1 MTRLGTFLLLA
12 LLPPALAADDKK
24 PDPKEAKKPATFISK
39 AGRFS
44 VLLPGK
50 PAEKTAKVQ
59 AGGQDAELHIFS
71 ATADSRSHV
80 VTYSDYP
87 AGVVGADKEKFLAGV
102 VERNVE
108 RLKAGK
114 LTANEKVSLGKGK
127 HPGRD
132 VRVELPDK
140 KRLYRARVYLV
151 GDRLYQ
157 VVVLGPT
164 DAVKGK
170 EADDFLNSF
179 AVTD

>member
-1 MTRLGTFLLLA
+1 MTRFGTFLLLA
-12 LLPPALAADDKK
+12 LLAPALVAEDKK
-24 PDPKEAKKPATFISK
+24 PDPKDAKTPATFVSK

-44 VLLPGK
+44 VLVPGK
-50 PAEKTAKVQ
+50 PAEKTATVKV
-59 AGGQDAELHIFS
+59 GGESAELHIFS
-71 ATADSRSHV
+71 ATADGRSQV

-102 VERNVE
+102 VERNVG
-108 RLKAGK
+108 RLKGGK
-114 LTANEKVSLGKGK
+114 LTANEKVTLGKGK

-140 KRLYRARVYLV
+140 KRLYRARFYLV
-151 GDRLYQ
+151 GSRLYQ
-157 VVVLGPT
+157 VVVLGPA

-179 AVTD
+179 AVAE